1 MVRLHHPLH
10 CVRPR
15 SRSAS
20 RAFLGMRS
28 RSPLA
33 TRHSP
38 RRPRHSRPF
47 TAFPAFAPGC
57 VARPF
62 GGVVFSRIGE
72 RRGVKT
78 SLFRMLMRIG
88 ASTFALGLLPA
99 YARAGFRSPAA
110 LVARRPLRDIASGG
124 ERRGGV
130 QTISKNAPAD
140 RHGHYAAWSQLGAG
154 GARDAC
160 RRAPRFPTRGR
171 RRTTHACAGVGACR
185 SSRAARSSR
194 SAFMCAAVCRRRRAS
209 RARTARAAHRDAA
222 ASTCAT
228 SG

>member
-1 MVRLHHPLH
+1 MAWYDFIIRCTACGRARVR
-10 CVRPR
+10 
-15 SRSAS
+15 
-20 RAFLGMRS
+20 RAVLSSGCAAAH

-33 TRHSP
+33 ARHSP

-88 ASTFALGLLPA
+88 ASTFALDLLPA
-99 YARAGFRSPAA
+99 YARAGFRSPDA
-110 LVARRPLRDIASGG
+110 LVALRPLRDIASGG

-130 QTISKNAPAD
+130 QTISENVPAV
-140 RHGHYAAWSQLGAG
+140 RHGHYAAWSQL
-154 GARDAC
+154 
-160 RRAPRFPTRGR
+160 
-171 RRTTHACAGVGACR
+171 GVGACR

-194 SAFMCAAVCRRRRAS
+194 SAFMCAAACRRRRAS